1 MLQNYKIL
9 RKLNEFKKFVMK
21 YESIYHNLQ

>member
-1 MLQNYKIL
+1 MLQNHKIL
-9 RKLNEFKKFVMK
+9 QKLKELKTFVMK